1 MWIMSKVIILM
12 TKVKFFL
19 PSILFLQEFWDHV
32 LKEFGHSF
40 QENWVWSRWSNDSFF
55 YKEDG
60 LSHIWV
66 YTYVWKLAQKKVIKS
81 L

>member
-1 MWIMSKVIILM
+1 MSKVIILM

-40 QENWVWSRWSNDSFF
+40 QENWVWSR
-55 YKEDG
+55 
-60 LSHIWV
+60 
-66 YTYVWKLAQKKVIKS
+66 
-81 L
+81 